1 MSEGIDVAEDPSSI
15 IGFAC
20 SHNRA
25 DTAIEKV
32 SGMSSSTAAQVY
44 LFSLFHALHRHAI
57 SMPPRLTLDCRSL

>member
-32 SGMSSSTAAQVY
+32 SGMCISSVQILLTSKLTPQCHTL
-44 LFSLFHALHRHAI
+44 LFIEAPNPKL
-57 SMPPRLTLDCRSL
+57 